1 MTAVHETIVL
11 ERHYDAPPER
21 VFQAFADPD
30 VKGQWFVGPEDWP
43 TQGESTLDFREGG
56 LETSA
61 AGPLGGDLCYY
72 TSRFVDI
79 VANERIVHTY
89 EMARFGR
96 RMSVSVQTIELSAE
110 PGGTRLVLTDQGV
123 YLDGRDN
130 PAQRREGISLD
141 LDQLGK
147 ALAAR

>member
-1 MTAVHETIVL
+1 MS
-11 ERHYDAPPER
+11 
-21 VFQAFADPD
+21 AD
-30 VKGQWFVGPEDWP
+30 
-43 TQGESTLDFREGG
+43 
-56 LETSA
+56 
-61 AGPLGGDLCYY
+61 
-72 TSRFVDI
+72 
-79 VANERIVHTY
+79 ERIIHTY

-96 RMSVSVQTIELSAE
+96 RMSISVQTIELSAE